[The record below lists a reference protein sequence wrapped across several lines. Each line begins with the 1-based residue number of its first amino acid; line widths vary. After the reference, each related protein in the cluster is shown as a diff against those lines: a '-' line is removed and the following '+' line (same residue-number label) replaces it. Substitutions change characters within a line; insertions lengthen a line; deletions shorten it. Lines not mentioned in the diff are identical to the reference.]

1 MLWISRERREA
12 SILGYVTCTCRK
24 RKKERMLENGREGNG
39 TRMPGHGRQREVWRM
54 LKACGIEENV
64 ATRDGREGMGAN
76 MPRVGDK
83 ALRR

>member
-1 MLWISRERREA
+1 MQFAVIGEE
-12 SILGYVTCTCRK
+12 

-39 TRMPGHGRQREVWRM
+39 TRMSGHGRQREVWRM
-54 LKACGIEENV
+54 LTACGREENV
-64 ATRDGREGMGAN
+64 ATRGGREG